1 MGTKQV
7 AHDMYAL
14 LATSC
19 NARDCRKSGCGASIM
34 YLLDPHGDGIGHVG
48 CSSSARSLERLNTRL
63 GTRSSLETW
72 IMLEMPDLV

>member
-1 MGTKQV
+1 
-7 AHDMYAL
+7 
-14 LATSC
+14 
-19 NARDCRKSGCGASIM
+19 M